1 MEITT
6 IKYNI
11 GYDTKYFTD
20 PGTDY
25 PKYLNVVQK
34 MIGSIQFI
42 GLSGR

>member
-6 IKYNI
+6 IKDNI
-11 GYDTKYFTD
+11 GYDIKYFTD

-25 PKYLNVVQK
+25 PKYLNAVQK